1 MPEGKNRPNLGPM
14 RMINDFFENRP
25 SKSLLDTIDDIF
37 TRNPNKMYFGVD
49 MRETMTHYIIKAE
62 IPGVSKEEIDLELEN
77 QHLNIRLFP
86 EPKNKDGA
94 KWAGASRT
102 IELPGNAIL
111 QDMKAQ
117 YRSGIL
123 SVRFPKKQGKK
134 ITVE

>member
-1 MPEGKNRPNLGPM
+1 MPEDKNRPNAGPM

-49 MRETMTHYIIKAE
+49 MTETMTHYIIKAE
-62 IPGVSKEEIDLELEN
+62 IPGISKEEIDLELEN
-77 QHLNIRLFP
+77 QDLIIRLFP
-86 EPKNKDGA
+86 DPKNKDGA
-94 KWAGASRT
+94 KWEGAIRT

-134 ITVE
+134 IIVE